1 MTYHIRK
8 LAVALSIYL
17 FIYSFIYLSIHLFIY
32 LFIYLFIILLLL
44 LSFFTCLCLFA
55 QTYSK
60 LACYCEDIL
69 LDVSVLA
76 SVSVF

>member
-8 LAVALSIYL
+8 LTVALSIYL
-17 FIYSFIYLSIHLFIY
+17 FIYSFIYLSIH

>member
-17 FIYSFIYLSIHLFIY
+17 FIYSFIYLSIH